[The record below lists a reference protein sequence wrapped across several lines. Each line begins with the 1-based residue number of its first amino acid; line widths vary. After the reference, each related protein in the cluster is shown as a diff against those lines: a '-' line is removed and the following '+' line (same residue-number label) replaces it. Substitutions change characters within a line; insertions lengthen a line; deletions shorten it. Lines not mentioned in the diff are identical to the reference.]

1 MSVAHTVII
10 PLQDILDLGSEARMN
25 IPGTPFGNWE
35 WRFCWEMLP
44 DDLAATVRSRLKR
57 YDRICQEDI

>member
-1 MSVAHTVII
+1 MCSS
-10 PLQDILDLGSEARMN
+10 DLN

-44 DDLAATVRSRLKR
+44 DDLAATVRMQLKR
-57 YDRICQEDI
+57 YDRICQEDV